1 MSSVIDLATREE
13 RPPYVR
19 FERRPVQNKPR
30 SDAEGRWVGEDRDFV
45 LITPAYTKD
54 VIVRE
59 VDGWFAKLEGD
70 RRNARIP
77 DTWIPHYRRAYDA
90 WKNGQEPPLDGM
102 PIRGWSVISPAQ
114 QEMLVSL
121 NIRTV
126 EDLAQVTEDGIRRI
140 GMGGVTLKNKAIAAL
155 KAAREQGPLVMEN
168 AELKAQL
175 DLATK
180 NVETLTEQVAA
191 LKAMVESGASARPA
205 AFHVEPSAEISA
217 AEILEDEP
225 PAVAVETEPVRRGP
239 GRPRKAA

>member
-1 MSSVIDLATREE
+1 MSSVVDLATREE

-30 SDAEGRWVGEDRDFV
+30 SDAEGRWVGEDKDFV
-45 LITPAYTKD
+45 LITPSYTKD

-59 VDGWFAKLEGD
+59 VAGWFEKLEGD
-70 RRNARIP
+70 FRNGRIP
-77 DTWIPHYRRAYDA
+77 NTWVPHYRRAYEA
-90 WKNGQEPPLDGM
+90 WKNGQELPLDGM

-114 QEMLVSL
+114 QEALVSM

-140 GMGGVTLKNKAIAAL
+140 GMGGVKMKNLAIAAL
-155 KAAREQGPLVMEN
+155 KAAREHGPIVMEN

-175 DLATK
+175 DLANK

-191 LKAMVESGASARPA
+191 LRAAVESGVSARSPVFHEEQPA
-205 AFHVEPSAEISA
+205 TITADD
-217 AEILEDEP
+217 ILEDAPVAEDA
-225 PAVAVETEPVRRGP
+225 PAKRGP

>member
-1 MSSVIDLATREE
+1 MSSVVDLATREE

-30 SDAEGRWVGEDRDFV
+30 SDAEGRWVGEDKDFV
-45 LITPAYTKD
+45 LITPSYTKD

-59 VDGWFAKLEGD
+59 VAGWFEKLEGD
-70 RRNARIP
+70 FRNGRIP
-77 DTWIPHYRRAYDA
+77 NTWVPHYRRAYEA

-114 QEMLVSL
+114 QEALVSL

-126 EDLAQVTEDGIRRI
+126 EDLAQVTEDAMRRI
-140 GMGGVTLKNKAIAAL
+140 GMGAVTMKNKAIAAL

-175 DLATK
+175 ELATR

-191 LKAMVESGASARPA
+191 LKAMVESGASARFPV
-205 AFHVEPSAEISA
+205 FHEEQSPQITA
-217 AEILEDEP
+217 AELLEDDEP
-225 PAVAVETEPVRRGP
+225 QAAEPVRRGP